1 MSTAGHAGYQGP
13 PLLGRGLRPFFLL
26 AGLYAVLS
34 LLLWLGVL
42 AGHCSIPTAFDPVA
56 WHAHEML
63 FGFALAAIAGFVLTA
78 VPHWTGRPVLS
89 GAPLGLLV
97 LLWLAGRLAVAS
109 SAVVGSVVAAAAVDL
124 LFPIVLM
131 TLVANDILRA
141 RYWHGLLLV
150 AVLGVF
156 LFANLLTHLQVIADW
171 WQLGEVGR
179 RLGLAVL
186 VMLISLIGGR
196 VIPNFTGNWLQARGE
211 QRPPLLGPTD
221 RLALVATAA
230 GLLSWTVRPESAV
243 SGGLLALAALVQVA
257 RLARWRGHRTL
268 AEPLVW
274 SLHLAYL
281 WVPIGLG
288 ILALGVLAPDAVPAA
303 AGVHALAA
311 GAIGGM
317 ILAMTTRATLGHT
330 GRTLHADRWTLII
343 YLLICSGA
351 AARVASA
358 LIPAAYLTLLGAAGV
373 LWLIAFGMFV
383 LRYGPMLVTARADG
397 RAP

>member
-97 LLWLAGRLAVAS
+97 LLWLAGRFAVAFS
-109 SAVVGSVVAAAAVDL
+109 GVVGPMAAAAVDL
-124 LFPIVLM
+124 LFPVALM

-141 RYWHGLLLV
+141 RHWHGLLLV

-156 LFANLLTHLQVIADW
+156 LLANLLTHLAAAAEW
-171 WQLGEVGR
+171 WQFGDIGR
-179 RLGLAVL
+179 RLGLGVL

-196 VIPNFTGNWLQARGE
+196 VIPNFTGNWLQVRGE
-211 QRPPLLGPTD
+211 RRPPLLGLTD
-221 RLALVATAA
+221 RLALIATAI
-230 GLLSWTVRPESAV
+230 GLLSWTVQPESVV
-243 SGGLLALAALVQVA
+243 SASLLALAALVQAA
-257 RLARWRGHRTL
+257 RLTRWRGHRTL

-288 ILALGVLAPDAVPAA
+288 LLALGVLAPDAVPAA

-330 GRTLHADRWTLII
+330 GRTLNADRWTLII

-358 LIPAAYLTLLGAAGV
+358 LVPAAYLALLGTAGV

-383 LRYGPMLVTARADG
+383 LRYGPMLVTARVDG

>member
-1 MSTAGHAGYQGP
+1 MSTAGHAAYQGP

-26 AGLYAVLS
+26 AGLYAIFS

-42 AGHCSIPTAFDPVA
+42 AGHCSLPTAFDPVA

-89 GAPLGLLV
+89 GAPLALLV
-97 LLWLAGRLAVAS
+97 LLWLAGRLAVAFS
-109 SAVVGSVVAAAAVDL
+109 GMVGPIAAAAVDL
-124 LFPIVLM
+124 LFLAVLM
-131 TLVANDILRA
+131 AVVTNDILRA
-141 RYWHGLLLV
+141 RHWHGLLLV
-150 AVLGVF
+150 AVLGMF
-156 LFANLLTHLQVIADW
+156 LLANLLTHLEAIGDW

-179 RLGLAVL
+179 RLGLGVL

-211 QRPPLLGPTD
+211 RRPPLLGPTD
-221 RLALVATAA
+221 RLALIGTAA
-230 GLLSWTVRPESAV
+230 ALLSWAVQPESTFTGA
-243 SGGLLALAALVQVA
+243 LLGLAAAAQA
-257 RLARWRGHRTL
+257 IRLMRWRGHRCL

-288 ILALGVLAPDAVPAA
+288 LLALGVLLPDVAPAS
-303 AGVHALAA
+303 AGMHALAA
-311 GAIGGM
+311 GAIAGM
-317 ILAMTTRATLGHT
+317 IAAMTTRATLGHT
-330 GRTLHADRWTLII
+330 GRTLHADRWTLAI
-343 YLLICSGA
+343 YLLVCLGA

-358 LIPAAYLTLLGAAGV
+358 LIPAAYLTWLGAAGV
-373 LWLIAFGMFV
+373 LWLFAFGLFV
-383 LRYGPMLVTARADG
+383 LRYGPMLVTARVDG

>member
-89 GAPLGLLV
+89 GTPLGLLV

-109 SAVVGSVVAAAAVDL
+109 SAVIGPMTAATVDL
-124 LFPIVLM
+124 LFPAVL
-131 TLVANDILRA
+131 LAIVANDILRA
-141 RYWHGLLLV
+141 RHWHGLLLV
-150 AVLGVF
+150 AVLGV
-156 LFANLLTHLQVIADW
+156 LLVANLLTHLQPIGDW
-171 WQLGEVGR
+171 WQLGEAGR
-179 RLGLAVL
+179 RLGLGVL

-211 QRPPLLGPTD
+211 QRPPLLGPAD

-230 GLLSWTVRPESAV
+230 GLLSWTVQPESAV
-243 SGGLLALAALVQVA
+243 SGALLALAALAQFA

-288 ILALGVLAPDAVPAA
+288 LLALGILLPDAAPAS
-303 AGVHALAA
+303 AGMHALAA
-311 GAIGGM
+311 GAIAGM
-317 ILAMTTRATLGHT
+317 IAAMTTRATLGHT
-330 GRTLHADRWTLII
+330 GRTLHADRWTLSI
-343 YLLICSGA
+343 YLLLCAGA
-351 AARVASA
+351 TVRVASA
-358 LIPAAYLTLLGAAGV
+358 LFPAAYLTLLGAAGV
-373 LWLIAFGMFV
+373 LWLAAFGLFV

>member
-1 MSTAGHAGYQGP
+1 MSAGEHAGYQGP

-42 AGHCSIPTAFDPVA
+42 AGHCSLPTAFDPVV

-63 FGFALAAIAGFVLTA
+63 FGFGLAAVAGFVLTA

-89 GAPLGLLV
+89 GAPLALLV
-97 LLWLAGRLAVAS
+97 LLWLAGRLAVAFS
-109 SAVVGSVVAAAAVDL
+109 GWIGPTTAATLDL
-124 LFPIVLM
+124 LFPAALM
-131 TLVANDILRA
+131 AVVANDILRA
-141 RYWHGLLLV
+141 RHWHGLLLV
-150 AVLGVF
+150 AVLGAF
-156 LFANLLTHLQVIADW
+156 LGANLLMHLASASDW
-171 WQLGEVGR
+171 GQLGEIGR
-179 RLGLAVL
+179 RMGLGVL

-196 VIPNFTGNWLQARGE
+196 VIPNFTGNWLQGRGE
-211 QRPPLLGPTD
+211 QRPPLLGPID
-221 RLALVATAA
+221 RLAVIATAA
-230 GLLSWTVRPESAV
+230 GLLSWTIQPESAV
-243 SGGLLALAALVQVA
+243 SGSLIALAAVA
-257 RLARWRGHRTL
+257 QAVRLTRWRGHRTL
-268 AEPLVW
+268 TEPLVW

-288 ILALGVLAPDAVPAA
+288 LLALGVLAPDAMPAS
-303 AGVHALAA
+303 AGIHALAA

-330 GRTLHADRWTLII
+330 GRTLHADRWTLTI
-343 YLLICSGA
+343 YLVVCLGA

-373 LWLIAFGMFV
+373 LWLFAFGLFV
-383 LRYGPMLVTARADG
+383 LRYGPMLLTARVDG

>member
-1 MSTAGHAGYQGP
+1 MSIAGHAGYQGP

-97 LLWLAGRLAVAS
+97 LLWLAGRLAVAF
-109 SAVVGSVVAAAAVDL
+109 SAVVGPAAATIVDL
-124 LFPIVLM
+124 SFPAILM
-131 TLVANDILRA
+131 AVVANDILRA
-141 RYWHGLLLV
+141 RHWKGLLLV

-156 LFANLLTHLQVIADW
+156 LVANLLTHLQVIGGG
-171 WQLGEVGR
+171 WQFGEAGR
-179 RLGLAVL
+179 RLGLGVL

-196 VIPNFTGNWLQARGE
+196 VIPNFTGNWLQRRGE
-211 QRPPLLGPTD
+211 RRPPLLGPAD
-221 RLALVATAA
+221 RLALATTAA
-230 GLLSWTVRPESAV
+230 GLLSWTVKPDSAV
-243 SGGLLALAALVQVA
+243 SGALLALAALVQAV
-257 RLARWRGHRTL
+257 RLARWRGHRTV

-288 ILALGVLAPDAVPAA
+288 LLALGVLLPAA
-303 AGVHALAA
+303 APASAGMHALAA
-311 GAIGGM
+311 GAIAGM
-317 ILAMTTRATLGHT
+317 IAAMTTRATLGHT
-330 GRTLHADRWTLII
+330 GRTLHADRWTLFI
-343 YLLICSGA
+343 YLLVCSGA
-351 AARVASA
+351 AVRVASA
-358 LIPAAYLTLLGAAGV
+358 LFPAAYLTLLGAAGV
-373 LWLIAFGMFV
+373 LWLTAFGLFV